1 MKYGLFCL
9 IEAKTNPY
17 LTATQMKNEWM
28 KPDMGSC
35 GDAY

>member
-1 MKYGLFCL
+1 MFLP
-9 IEAKTNPY
+9 IEAKTNSY

-28 KPDMGSC
+28 KPDVGSC